1 MDKPNISMNLAK
13 PGQRGWIKGK
23 KLRKLYE
30 EKIKLC
36 EDDDQ
41 EMAKKYWTYKLRNLK
56 GKLPNVNKYPRKKRK
71 IKNKPNRWMD
81 EPVSARF
88 IGGGAPGLKR

>member
-1 MDKPNISMNLAK
+1 MDKPNKSMNLAK
-13 PGQRGWIKGK
+13 PRQNLYIKGK
-23 KLRKLYE
+23 NLSKLYE
-30 EKIKLC
+30 KKIKLC

-56 GKLPNVNKYPRKKRK
+56 GSLPNLNKYPRKKRK

-88 IGGGAPGLKR
+88 ISGGAPGSKR